1 MPIAT
6 IFICV
11 NDLYYEHVHVL
22 REAERKIYTI
32 IENSLL

>member
-6 IFICV
+6 SFICV
-11 NDLYYEHVHVL
+11 NDLYYEHARVL